1 MSQLPF
7 GNSAAPGPLVPGR
20 NNAALTPEPHGPA
33 ALYQG
38 GASDDLAVSF
48 FRYWR
53 ILIRRKWL
61 ICAIAVAS
69 SALGTL
75 ATLMTLPLY
84 TATVRLQIDRNVAK
98 IVEGGNVTPVEG
110 SDVEFLRTQYELLQS
125 RTVAERAASALKLA
139 DDHEFFQPR
148 GISIIGAIKGATDK
162 IFGSGIADV
171 GPPGDRAG
179 AEHWAASIIL

>member
-7 GNSAAPGPLVPGR
+7 GNSAAPGPLVPAR
-20 NNAALTPEPHGPA
+20 NNTALTPEPHGPA
-33 ALYQG
+33 AVYQG

-69 SALGTL
+69 LALGAL

-84 TATVRLQIDRNVAK
+84 TAAVRLQIDRNVAK
-98 IVEGGNVTPVEG
+98 IVEGGNVTPVET
-110 SDVEFLRTQYELLQS
+110 DDFLRTQYELLKS
-125 RTVAERAASALKLA
+125 RAIAERVASALKLGE
-139 DDHEFFQPR
+139 DTDFLKPREF
-148 GISIIGAIKGATDK
+148 S
-162 IFGSGIADV
+162 
-171 GPPGDRAG
+171 
-179 AEHWAASIIL
+179 

>member
-7 GNSAAPGPLVPGR
+7 GNSAAPGPLVPAR
-20 NNAALTPEPHGPA
+20 NNTALTPEAHGPA
-33 ALYQG
+33 AIYQG
-38 GASDDLAVSF
+38 GASDDFAVSF

-61 ICAIAVAS
+61 ISAIAVAS
-69 SALGTL
+69 LALGAL

-125 RTVAERAASALKLA
+125 RAVAERAASALKLA
-139 DDHEFFQPR
+139 DDREFFQPR
-148 GISIIGAIKGATDK
+148 GISIIGAMKGAADK
-162 IFGSGIADV
+162 VFSSGTAN
-171 GPPGDRAG
+171 
-179 AEHWAASIIL
+179 